1 MMKQNKLITL
11 IVLTIT
17 VICSSLPLQGQTK
30 LYNQYKHRTDMVV
43 MCVMDFPITDSITVD
58 ITLFEPKTKE
68 DLWPMVQEF
77 NVINLE
83 KDTVNYYYGN
93 DKYAPLHFYN
103 VEKDNIKKFYG
114 PMCNPTKDYKNISK
128 LVYNYNM
135 GIIMIFHDIETEKRY
150 RAITRFLLKSVNHLE
165 LLPKTEEEQNK

>member
-43 MCVMDFPITDSITVD
+43 MCVMDYPLTDSIKTD
-58 ITLFEPKTKE
+58 ITLFQPLTP
-68 DLWPMVQEF
+68 DHLWPMVQEF

-103 VEKDNIKKFYG
+103 VEKDNIKEFYG
-114 PMCNPTKDYKNISK
+114 IVSSDKDCEKIAI
-128 LVYNYNM
+128 LVYNYSE
-135 GIIMIFHDIETEKRY
+135 GILIILHDIDTKERERQ
-150 RAITRFLLKSVNHLE
+150 IISFLIEATTDSDI
-165 LLPKTEEEQNK
+165 LPQMKK

>member
-1 MMKQNKLITL
+1 MAN
-11 IVLTIT
+11 
-17 VICSSLPLQGQTK
+17 
-30 LYNQYKHRTDMVV
+30 
-43 MCVMDFPITDSITVD
+43 DSNSI
-58 ITLFEPKTKE
+58 K
-68 DLWPMVQEF
+68 EF
-77 NVINLE
+77 NRLSRINKQVLRNLVINLE

-165 LLPKTEEEQNK
+165 LLLYFYILFHDYLILFFW

>member
-1 MMKQNKLITL
+1 MKQNKLITL

-43 MCVMDFPITDSITVD
+43 MCVMDYPLTDSLKTD
-58 ITLFEPKTKE
+58 ITLFQPLTP
-68 DLWPMVQEF
+68 DHLWPMVEEF

-83 KDTVNYYYGN
+83 KDTVNYYYSN

-103 VEKDNIKKFYG
+103 VEKDNIKRFYG
-114 PMCNPTKDYKNISK
+114 PIRNPDNDYVNMSK
-128 LVYNYNM
+128 LVYNYNT
-135 GIIMIFHDIETEKRY
+135 GTIMVFHNIETEERCD
-150 RAITRFLLKSVNHLE
+150 ILDRFLIKALKQPE
-165 LLPKTEEEQNK
+165 LLPKTNEYK

>member
-43 MCVMDFPITDSITVD
+43 MCVMDYPITDSITVD
-58 ITLFEPKTKE
+58 ITLFQPLTP
-68 DLWPMVQEF
+68 DHLWPMVQEF

-83 KDTVNYYYGN
+83 KVKLMNAFNEMVTNYIYAVSYRDRENIDGTVVLTPDAAGL
-93 DKYAPLHFYN
+93 YANPINSYTYN
-103 VEKDNIKKFYG
+103 
-114 PMCNPTKDYKNISK
+114 S
-128 LVYNYNM
+128 L
-135 GIIMIFHDIETEKRY
+135 
-150 RAITRFLLKSVNHLE
+150 
-165 LLPKTEEEQNK
+165 

>member
-1 MMKQNKLITL
+1 MKQNKLITL

-58 ITLFEPKTKE
+58 ITLFQPLTP
-68 DLWPMVQEF
+68 DHLWPMVQEF

-83 KDTVNYYYGN
+83 KDTVNYYYSN
-93 DKYAPLHFYN
+93 DKYAPLHFYH
-103 VEKDNIKKFYG
+103 VEKDNIKRFYG
-114 PMCNPTKDYKNISK
+114 PIRNPDNDYVNMSK
-128 LVYNYNM
+128 LVYNYNT
-135 GIIMIFHDIETEKRY
+135 GTIMVFHNIETEERCD
-150 RAITRFLLKSVNHLE
+150 ILDRFLIKALKQPE
-165 LLPKTEEEQNK
+165 LLPKTNEYK

>member
-58 ITLFEPKTKE
+58 ITLFQPLTP
-68 DLWPMVQEF
+68 DHLWPMVQEF

-83 KDTVNYYYGN
+83 KDTVNYYYSN

-103 VEKDNIKKFYG
+103 VEKDNIKRFYG
-114 PMCNPTKDYKNISK
+114 PIRNPDNDYVNMSK
-128 LVYNYNM
+128 LVYNYNT
-135 GIIMIFHDIETEKRY
+135 GTIMVFHNIETEERCD
-150 RAITRFLLKSVNHLE
+150 ILDRFLIKALKQPE
-165 LLPKTEEEQNK
+165 LLPKTNEYK

>member
-43 MCVMDFPITDSITVD
+43 MCVMDFPLTDSIKTD
-58 ITLFEPKTKE
+58 ITMFMPKTKE

-114 PMCNPTKDYKNISK
+114 PIRNPDNDYKNMAY
-128 LVYNYNM
+128 LVYSYKN
-135 GIIMIFHDIETEKRY
+135 GVLMIFHDIETEQRSD
-150 RAITRFLLKSVNHLE
+150 ILEQFLIGTLKQPD
-165 LLPKTEEEQNK
+165 LLPKINEEK